1 MAASPM
7 WDWRLPE
14 TERMLEGGARVDKAL
29 GDKIPEFNKKKSGG
43 GDGVGLS
50 GASLGLGDDRTKFEV
65 LIIILVAVVIIG
77 GSEFLLKWFGVP
89 QYVLPTPSQIVTAL
103 FTEWKFIW
111 PHLLV
116 TLYELLVGFAIGASI
131 GFVLAAV
138 ITQFPFVEKIVTPS
152 ILLLVTTPMLALV
165 PLLILKL
172 GFGSEPR
179 IIAVALASGPMV
191 MINSATGFRRVDLAK
206 IALAR
211 SFGASTFQ
219 IFTKIRIPMAM
230 PMIIVGLMVGSIFGL
245 LTTVGAEMV
254 GGAEGLGN
262 RLTYY
267 SALIRMPQFFAVI
280 LILAIIG
287 ISIYVLFYWIGKKWA
302 SWEA

>member
-1 MAASPM
+1 
-7 WDWRLPE
+7 
-14 TERMLEGGARVDKAL
+14 VDKVL
-29 GDKIPEFNKKKSGG
+29 GDKIPEFNRRATADEPAGIAR
-43 GDGVGLS
+43 VGLALDES
-50 GASLGLGDDRTKFEV
+50 RTHLETA
-65 LIIILVAVVIIG
+65 IIALVAVVIIG
-77 GSEFLLKWFGVP
+77 GTELLLRAFDVP
-89 QYVLPTPSQIVTAL
+89 QYIMPKPSQIVTAL
-103 FTEWKFIW
+103 FTEWPFIW
-111 PHLLV
+111 PHLLTTV
-116 TLYELLVGFAIGASI
+116 YELFVGFGIGGAI
-131 GFVLAAV
+131 GFVMAAV
-138 ITQFPFVEKIVTPS
+138 ITQFPLVEKIVTPY

-165 PLLILKL
+165 PLLILRF

-211 SFGASTFQ
+211 SFGANTFQ

-245 LTTVGAEMV
+245 LTAIGAEMV
-254 GGAEGLGN
+254 GGSEGLGN

-267 SALIRMPQFFAVI
+267 SALIRMPQFFAII
-280 LILAIIG
+280 LLLAMIG
-287 ISIYVLFYWIGKKWA
+287 ISIYIFFFWLGKKWA

>member
-1 MAASPM
+1 VQQDLGDNIPTFGKGPDA
-7 WDWRLPE
+7 
-14 TERMLEGGARVDKAL
+14 TEGVNLSNWSALTSGGGARSTV
-29 GDKIPEFNKKKSGG
+29 
-43 GDGVGLS
+43 
-50 GASLGLGDDRTKFEV
+50 EV
-65 LIIILVAVVIIG
+65 ATIVLVAVVIIG
-77 GSEFLLKWFGVP
+77 GTELLLRLFHVP
-89 QYVLPTPSQIVTAL
+89 QYILPLPSQVAVALVTE
-103 FTEWKFIW
+103 FHFIY
-111 PHLLV
+111 PHLV
-116 TLYELLVGFAIGASI
+116 TTLYELLAGFAIGGAI

-138 ITQFPFVEKIVTPS
+138 ITQFPFVEKVITPY

-165 PLLILKL
+165 PLLILRF

-191 MINSATGFRRVDLAK
+191 MINAATGFRRTDLAK

-211 SFGASTFQ
+211 SFGASTLQ

-245 LTTVGAEMV
+245 LTAVGAEMV

-267 SALIRMPQFFAVI
+267 SSMIRMPQFFAVV
-280 LILAIIG
+280 LLLALIG
-287 ISIYVLFYWIGKKWA
+287 ISLYVLFFWLGKRWA
-302 SWEA
+302 SWES

>member
-1 MAASPM
+1 
-7 WDWRLPE
+7 
-14 TERMLEGGARVDKAL
+14 VDKVL
-29 GDKIPEFNKKKSGG
+29 GDKIPEFNRKAEATEP
-43 GDGVGLS
+43 GLS
-50 GASLGLGDDRTKFEV
+50 GLSSLGLGESRTRLETAV
-65 LIIILVAVVIIG
+65 IVLVAVVIIG
-77 GSEFLLKWFGVP
+77 GAEVLLRVFNVP
-89 QYVLPTPSQIVTAL
+89 QYILPKPSQIAVAL
-103 FTEWKFIW
+103 YTEWPYLW
-111 PHLLV
+111 PHLV
-116 TLYELLVGFAIGASI
+116 TTLYELFVGFAIGGAV
-131 GFVLAAV
+131 GFVMAAV
-138 ITQFPFVEKIVTPS
+138 ITQFPFVEKVVTPY

-165 PLLILKL
+165 PLLVLRF

-211 SFGASTFQ
+211 SFGANTFQ

-245 LTTVGAEMV
+245 LTAVGAEMV

-267 SALIRMPQFFAVI
+267 SALIRMPQFFAII
-280 LILAIIG
+280 LLLAIIG
-287 ISIYVLFYWIGKKWA
+287 ISIYVFFYWLGKRWA

>member
-1 MAASPM
+1 M
-7 WDWRLPE
+7 
-14 TERMLEGGARVDKAL
+14 DKAL
-29 GDKIPEFNKKKSGG
+29 GDKIPEFGKKAASSGS
-43 GDGVGLS
+43 VGLS
-50 GASLGLGDDRTKFEV
+50 GASLGLGDSRTRFEV
-65 LIIILVAVVIIG
+65 FVIALVAVIIVG
-77 GSEFLLKWFGVP
+77 GAELLIHVFKVP
-89 QYVLPTPSQIVTAL
+89 QYVLPKPSMIVAAL
-103 FTEWKFIW
+103 FTEFPNYW

-116 TLYELLVGFAIGASI
+116 TIYELLVGFAVGGSI

-138 ITQFPFVEKIVTPS
+138 ITQFPFVEKIVTPY

-165 PLLILKL
+165 PLLILRF

-245 LTTVGAEMV
+245 LTTIGAEMV

-267 SALIRMPQFFAVI
+267 SSLIRMPQFFAII
-280 LILAIIG
+280 LILAILG
-287 ISIYVLFYWIGKKWA
+287 ISIYIFFFWLGKKWA

>member
-1 MAASPM
+1 M
-7 WDWRLPE
+7 
-14 TERMLEGGARVDKAL
+14 DKAL
-29 GDKIPEFNKKKSGG
+29 SDKIPEFNRRKSEEGG
-43 GDGVGLS
+43 SVGIS
-50 GASLGLGDDRTKFEV
+50 GASLGLGEHRTKFET
-65 LIIILVAVVIIG
+65 LIIILVAIAIIG
-77 GSEFLLKWFGVP
+77 GSELLLKWLHVP

-111 PHLLV
+111 PHLLT
-116 TLYELLVGFAIGASI
+116 TLYELLVGFAVGASI
-131 GFVLAAV
+131 GFILAAV
-138 ITQFPFVEKIVTPS
+138 ITQFPLVEKVVTPY

-165 PLLILKL
+165 PLLILKF

-254 GGAEGLGN
+254 GGSEGLGN

-267 SALIRMPQFFAVI
+267 SSLIRMPQFFAII

>member
-1 MAASPM
+1 L
-7 WDWRLPE
+7 DR
-14 TERMLEGGARVDKAL
+14 AL
-29 GDKIPEFNKKKSGG
+29 GDTIPTFNKKETGGEGGVSLSGG
-43 GDGVGLS
+43 L
-50 GASLGLGDDRTKFEV
+50 ASLTAGGGSCTWLETFV
-65 LIIILVAVVIIG
+65 IILVAVVIIG
-77 GSEFLLKWFGVP
+77 GAEFLLKYFNVP
-89 QYVLPTPSQIVTAL
+89 QYVLPTPSQIATAL
-103 FTEWKFIW
+103 VTEFPNYW
-111 PHLLV
+111 PHLLT
-116 TLYELLVGFAIGASI
+116 TLKELIVGFAIGASI

-138 ITQFPFVEKIVTPS
+138 ITQFPFVEKVVTPY

-165 PLLILKL
+165 PLLILRF

-211 SFGASTFQ
+211 SFGANTLQ

-267 SALIRMPQFFAVI
+267 SSLIRMPQFFAII
-280 LILAIIG
+280 LILALIG
-287 ISIYVLFYWIGKKWA
+287 ISIYVFFFWLGKKWA

>member
-1 MAASPM
+1 
-7 WDWRLPE
+7 
-14 TERMLEGGARVDKAL
+14 VDKVL
-29 GDKIPEFNKKKSGG
+29 GDKIPDFNVKQKVEASGLGG
-43 GDGVGLS
+43 GIGIG
-50 GASLGLGDDRTKFEV
+50 GNRTQVETLV
-65 LIIILVAVVIIG
+65 IVLVAIVIIG
-77 GSEFLLKWFGVP
+77 GAEALLSVFQVP
-89 QYVLPTPSQIVTAL
+89 QYILPKPSQIVMAL
-103 FTEWKFIW
+103 FTEWHNIW
-111 PHLLV
+111 PHLLI
-116 TLYELLVGFAIGASI
+116 TLYELLVGFAIGGSI
-131 GFVLAAV
+131 GFVMAAV
-138 ITQFPFVEKIVTPS
+138 ITQFPFVEKVVTPY

-165 PLLILKL
+165 PLLILRF

-179 IIAVALASGPMV
+179 IIAVALAAGPMV

-211 SFGASTFQ
+211 SFGANTFQ

-245 LTTVGAEMV
+245 LTTIGAEMV

-267 SALIRMPQFFAVI
+267 SSLIRMPQFFAII
-280 LILAIIG
+280 LLLAIIG
-287 ISIYVLFYWIGKKWA
+287 ISIYVFFYWFGKKWA

>member
-1 MAASPM
+1 M
-7 WDWRLPE
+7 
-14 TERMLEGGARVDKAL
+14 DKAL
-29 GDKIPEFNKKKSGG
+29 GDQIPSFGKKEAREP
-43 GDGVGLS
+43 VGL
-50 GASLGLGDDRTKFEV
+50 ASASAFGLGGSRTRLETLV
-65 LIIILVAVVIIG
+65 ICLVAVVIIG
-77 GSEFLLKWFGVP
+77 GAELLLRVFDVP
-89 QYVLPTPSQIVTAL
+89 QYILPRPSQIAMAL
-103 FTEWKFIW
+103 VTEWRFIW
-111 PHLLV
+111 PHLLT
-116 TLYELLVGFAIGASI
+116 TLAELLIGFAIGASI
-131 GFVLAAV
+131 GFVMAAV
-138 ITQFPFVEKIVTPS
+138 ITQFPFVEKIVTPY

-165 PLLILKL
+165 PLLILRF
-172 GFGSEPR
+172 GFGMEPR
-179 IIAVALASGPMV
+179 VIAVALASGPMV

-211 SFGASTFQ
+211 SFGASTLQ

-267 SALIRMPQFFAVI
+267 SSMIRMPQFFAVI
-280 LILAIIG
+280 AILAAIG
-287 ISIYVLFYWIGKKWA
+287 ICIYVFFYWFGKKWA